1 MAQANYVICKS
12 KPLIPREVLTT
23 SDQLNSGLPP
33 NQQPIQHEG
42 TSYVNKTDYSNKHIR
57 TCETTKDHHKLP
69 MKIKYRISSSM
80 SSINNTQIN
89 KEANISIDLLQYKD
103 SQTTRTS
110 SQFATTDNIN
120 NSTSLS
126 FQRIN
131 SQRKRTSHLIE
142 NSAELTRE
150 CAICLLD
157 QPIYFFEG
165 HYSNKCKHSQRTI
178 CDTCIYN
185 NIKYIIENTINRN
198 LFCPEPNC
206 MAILN
211 FESIRYI
218 LSMGNNFELFERYDR
233 QLTHKHLEQIQEF
246 VWCAHNG
253 CGSGQLHYID
263 IYKNPI
269 VTCIKCKKQ
278 TCAYHRVKWHIGMT
292 CQEYDQSNISS
303 IDHNTQIW
311 IRKYSKKC
319 PLCHS
324 FIEKISGCDHMTCTI
339 CKHQFCWQ
347 CFADYRKIQT
357 YGRKQHMIYCTHY
370 SSYPHSNNHFYRQR
384 SVICTIL

>member
-23 SDQLNSGLPP
+23 SDQLNSGLLP
-33 NQQPIQHEG
+33 NQQPIQPEG

-69 MKIKYRISSSM
+69 MKIRYRISSNM

-89 KEANISIDLLQYKD
+89 KESNISIDLLQYKD

-131 SQRKRTSHLIE
+131 SQRKRTSHLI
-142 NSAELTRE
+142 
-150 CAICLLD
+150 D
-157 QPIYFFEG
+157 
-165 HYSNKCKHSQRTI
+165 
-178 CDTCIYN
+178 
-185 NIKYIIENTINRN
+185 
-198 LFCPEPNC
+198 
-206 MAILN
+206 
-211 FESIRYI
+211 
-218 LSMGNNFELFERYDR
+218 MGNNFELFERYDR

-278 TCAYHRVKWHIGMT
+278 TCAYHRIKWHIGMT